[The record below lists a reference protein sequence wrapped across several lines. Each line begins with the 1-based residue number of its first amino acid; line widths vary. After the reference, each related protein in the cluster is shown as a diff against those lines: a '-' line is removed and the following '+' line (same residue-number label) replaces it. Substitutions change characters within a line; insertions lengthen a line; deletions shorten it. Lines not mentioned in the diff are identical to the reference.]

1 MSDQAAYQLQITFGD
16 DMLDK
21 GFTSVP
27 NLFLLN
33 YKDLGLS
40 DGQAVWVIHILRF
53 KWSEKDPYPSQRK
66 LPMKSNSD
74 TRRKFARTLRRR
86 GLLFTRRRYY
96 TPEDVS
102 ELGIAPDQVGK
113 LRSLDYDFASLF
125 HNIVRMQRWKAGR
138 RPVRQFEIEIPGEV
152 VEKAARGYYQD
163 TPPSIHLLC
172 EKHIVAQDRV
182 GGSNEPLLLCE
193 KRIVEAKSELEGGA
207 TVRKTHSSQPPLLCE
222 KRIVEAGDEPDEGAT
237 MRKTHSSEPELLCDF
252 QVVEKRIGNKTQTN
266 KHTHSVVV
274 AAAAA
279 TAGSDFDQD
288 ACDALLS
295 IGFTPPEAAQQYA
308 ASHPAQTIIAW
319 CEAMRWPE
327 YASLANPAGYVRT
340 RLDEGTSPPIPAGSQ
355 AAIPRRRGAQAT
367 PPDGQAVQA
376 TAGNAPEA
384 DPIRSQAAIPRR
396 RGAEAT
402 PPGDQ
407 AAQATAG
414 NAPKADP
421 TGSQAA
427 QATPPGDQ
435 AAQAT
440 TGNASDQT
448 SPNGS
453 QAAEATPPGD
463 QAAQA
468 TAGNAPKADPTGS
481 QAAQA
486 TPPGDQAAQ
495 ATAGNGMAGA
505 EEWTARLRAVTARK
519 AAERR
524 RQWVAILAQMFADA
538 FGSPPDDS
546 PRRRLGRLVKQAGGG
561 LDGALA
567 VAEAIRQAG
576 GQDFKGP
583 DTPSPMDEVKRLVGE
598 VVGQAGRQL
607 GSSEAAGQGDLLPND
622 GGRSE
627 RSPPNESG
635 PDRTGLLAGSKETTG
650 KSDVLPDDGAFPWPA
665 VLEWYGHLADK
676 LPPAL
681 RELSRGQEEVLAL
694 RIAEVETHRRGM
706 LGGAP
711 GADVGGDGW
720 IVAGLQEMVTCGV
733 REFRSPLVYLQR
745 IVDRWKREGFKYDG
759 RETGAQ
765 AGYGG
770 QERAANL
777 TNCPGCEA
785 SCHPSRLCQG
795 CSRCATCCVC
805 PTVDPV
811 ARIAGWIWE
820 TALGE
825 LQLQMTRETFN
836 TWLKPTQVVSFED
849 DVLTIGVENE
859 HVRVWLSK
867 RLLVT
872 VERTVRSITAEG
884 RVRDWVSEM
893 VRPLEHGA
901 DAEQALLDAARDY
914 ADGVRE
920 VKFVVLAGREKETA

>member
-384 DPIRSQAAIPRR
+384 DPIRSQAAIQRR
-396 RGAEAT
+396 RG
-402 PPGDQ
+402 
-407 AAQATAG
+407 
-414 NAPKADP
+414 
-421 TGSQAA
+421 
-427 QATPPGDQ
+427 
-435 AAQAT
+435 
-440 TGNASDQT
+440 
-448 SPNGS
+448 
-453 QAAEATPPGD
+453 AEATPPGD